1 MSTPLAAL
9 PRTAWRAARRQTR
22 IDLRTNLLTGAGIS
36 YLITPVIT
44 IAVMIFL
51 RDSTIMES
59 TISAAQHLLP
69 GMLAFGLVIGG
80 VMGVASELMME
91 REDGTLLRMKAVP
104 HGLQGFLAGKTLT
117 HLLLNLVSAALIV
130 IPAAIVFPDAAP
142 ANPAS
147 WLGLLTIFVVAVVV
161 TIPLGALLGAALRG
175 YGQLG
180 VGMLGAYGLSVISGI
195 FYPLAAL
202 PAWLQVV
209 GQIFPMYWL
218 GLGFRHAMLP
228 AEAALLELGGT
239 WRTVEM
245 VVVLG
250 IWLVI
255 GVVGAPIALRKMIR
269 GVSGSKVAES
279 RERMLSQGY

>member
-1 MSTPLAAL
+1 MSIPTTAL
-9 PRTAWRAARRQTR
+9 PRTAWTAAVRQTR
-22 IDLRTNLLTGAGIS
+22 IDLRTNLLTGAGLT
-36 YLITPVIT
+36 YLITPVVT
-44 IAVMIFL
+44 IGVMLFL
-51 RDSTIMES
+51 RDSTVMES

-80 VMGVASELMME
+80 VIGVASELMME

-104 HGLQGFLAGKTLT
+104 QGLQGFLAGKILT
-117 HLLLNLVSAALIV
+117 HLLLNLVSAALIA
-130 IPAAIVFPDAAP
+130 IPAVIVFPDIAP

-147 WLGLLTIFVVAVVV
+147 WLGLLAVFVVAVVV

-180 VGMLGAYGLSVISGI
+180 VAMFGVYGLAAISGI

-228 AEAALLELGGT
+228 AEAALLEVGGT
-239 WRTVEM
+239 WRTIEM
-245 VVVLG
+245 VVLLG
-250 IWLVI
+250 AWLVVGI
-255 GVVGAPIALRKMIR
+255 VGAPMALRRMIR
-269 GVSGSKVAES
+269 GVSGSKVAAS
-279 RERMLSQGY
+279 RERILSQGY

>member
-1 MSTPLAAL
+1 MSIPTMAI
-9 PRTAWRAARRQTR
+9 PRTAWTAAVRQTK
-22 IDLRTNLLTGAGIS
+22 IDLRTNLLTGAGAS

-44 IAVMIFL
+44 IAVMLFL
-51 RDSTIMES
+51 RDSDLMES

-80 VMGVASELMME
+80 VVGVASELMME

-104 HGLQGFLAGKTLT
+104 HGLQGFLAGKVLT
-117 HLLLNLVSAALIV
+117 HLLLNLVSAGLIV
-130 IPAAIVFPDAAP
+130 IPAVIVFPEVAP
-142 ANPAS
+142 SSLGS
-147 WLGLLTIFVVAVVV
+147 WLGLITVFVVAVLV
-161 TIPLGALLGAALRG
+161 TIPLGALLGAAVRG

-180 VGMLGAYGLSVISGI
+180 IVIFGVYGLAGISGI

-202 PAWLQVV
+202 PSWLGVI

-245 VVVLG
+245 LLALG
-250 IWLVI
+250 FWLAVGI
-255 GVVGAPIALRKMIR
+255 IGAPIALRRMIR
-269 GVSGSKVAES
+269 GVSGSKVAAS
-279 RERMLSQGY
+279 RERILSQGY

>member
-1 MSTPLAAL
+1 MSTPLSTL
-9 PRTAWRAARRQTR
+9 PRTAWTAARRQTR
-22 IDLRTNLLTGAGIS
+22 IDLRTNLLTGAGMS
-36 YLITPVIT
+36 YLITPAIT
-44 IAVMIFL
+44 IAVMVFL
-51 RDSTIMES
+51 RDSTVMES

-80 VMGVASELMME
+80 VVGVASELMME

-117 HLLLNLVSAALIV
+117 HLLLNLVSAVLIV
-130 IPAAIVFPDAAP
+130 IPAVTLFPEIAP
-142 ANPAS
+142 ASPAN
-147 WLGLLTIFVVAVVV
+147 WLGLLVVFVVAVVV

-175 YGQLG
+175 FGQLG
-180 VGMLGAYGLSVISGI
+180 IAMFGVYGLAAVSGI

-209 GQIFPMYWL
+209 GQVFPMYWL
-218 GLGFRHAMLP
+218 GLGFRHSMLP
-228 AEAALLELGGT
+228 AEAALLEVGGT

-250 IWLVI
+250 AWLVVGI
-255 GVVGAPIALRKMIR
+255 VGAPIALRRMIR

-279 RERMLSQGY
+279 RDRMLSRGY

>member
-130 IPAAIVFPDAAP
+130 IPAVIVFPDAAP

>member
-1 MSTPLAAL
+1 MSTPTTAL
-9 PRTAWRAARRQTR
+9 PRTAWTAAVRQTR
-22 IDLRTNLLTGAGIS
+22 IDLRTNLLTGAGLS
-36 YLITPVIT
+36 YLITPIIT
-44 IAVMIFL
+44 IAVMLFL
-51 RDSTIMES
+51 RDSPVMES
-59 TISAAQHLLP
+59 SISAAQHLLP

-80 VMGVASELMME
+80 VVGVASELMME

-104 HGLQGFLAGKTLT
+104 HGLQGFLVGKTLT
-117 HLLLNLVSAALIV
+117 HLLLNLASAALIV
-130 IPAAIVFPDAAP
+130 IPAVIVFPDVAL
-142 ANPAS
+142 AS
-147 WLGLLTIFVVAVVV
+147 PGNWLGLLAVFVVAVVV

-180 VGMLGAYGLSVISGI
+180 IAMFGVYGLAAISGV

-202 PAWLQVV
+202 PAWLQVA
-209 GQIFPMYWL
+209 GQVFPMYWL

-239 WRTVEM
+239 WRTIEM

-250 IWLVI
+250 AWLIV
-255 GVVGAPIALRKMIR
+255 GTAGAPIALRRMIH

-279 RERMLSQGY
+279 RDRMLSQGY

>member
-1 MSTPLAAL
+1 MSTPLSAL
-9 PRTAWRAARRQTR
+9 PRTAWTAARRQTR
-22 IDLRTNLLTGAGIS
+22 IDLRTNLLTGAGMS
-36 YLITPVIT
+36 YLITPAIT
-44 IAVMIFL
+44 IAVMVFL
-51 RDSTIMES
+51 RDSTVMES

-80 VMGVASELMME
+80 VVGVASELMME

-117 HLLLNLVSAALIV
+117 HLLLNLVSAVLIV
-130 IPAAIVFPDAAP
+130 IPAVILFPEIAP
-142 ANPAS
+142 ASPAN
-147 WLGLLTIFVVAVVV
+147 WLGLLVVFVVAVVV

-175 YGQLG
+175 FGQLG
-180 VGMLGAYGLSVISGI
+180 IAMFGVYGLAAVSGI

-209 GQIFPMYWL
+209 GQVFPMYWL
-218 GLGFRHAMLP
+218 GLGFRHSMLP
-228 AEAALLELGGT
+228 AEAALLEVGGT

-250 IWLVI
+250 AWLVVGI
-255 GVVGAPIALRKMIR
+255 VGAPIALRRMIR

-279 RERMLSQGY
+279 RDRMLSRGY